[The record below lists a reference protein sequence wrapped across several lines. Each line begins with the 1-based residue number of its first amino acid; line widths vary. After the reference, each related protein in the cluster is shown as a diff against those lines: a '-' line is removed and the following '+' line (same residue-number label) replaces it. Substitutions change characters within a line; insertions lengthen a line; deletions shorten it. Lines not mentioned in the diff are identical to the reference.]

1 MKIDTKDL
9 KGYRNNLGK
18 FKRVADEIFM
28 EAIYEVATRI
38 FQATVKNTPVD
49 TGFLRES
56 WNIDDVKKKGSV
68 YEIEISND
76 VEYAAYVEYGHRIV
90 SGGDTLG
97 WKDGV
102 FMLTIAEK
110 NLEKVM
116 YKIFQRKFEKRFK
129 ELWELFCKL

>member
-18 FKRVADEIFM
+18 FKRVTDEIFM
-28 EAIYEVATRI
+28 EATYEAATRV

-56 WNIDDVKKKGSV
+56 WSIDDVKKKGSV

-116 YKIFQRKFEKRFK
+116 DKIFQRKFEKRFK
-129 ELWELFCKL
+129 ELW

>member
-28 EAIYEVATRI
+28 EATYEAATRV

-56 WNIDDVKKKGSV
+56 WSIDDVKKKGSV

-116 YKIFQRKFEKRFK
+116 DKIFQRKFEKRFK
-129 ELWELFCKL
+129 ELW

>member
-18 FKRVADEIFM
+18 FKRVTDEIFM
-28 EAIYEVATRI
+28 EATYEVATRI

-56 WNIDDVKKKGSV
+56 WSIDDVKKKGSV

-116 YKIFQRKFEKRFK
+116 DKIFQRKFEKRFK
-129 ELWELFCKL
+129 ELW

>member
-1 MKIDTKDL
+1 MKVDTKVL
-9 KGYRNNLGK
+9 KNYRNSLGK
-18 FKRVADEIFM
+18 FKRVTDEIFM
-28 EAIYEVATRI
+28 EAVYEVAGRV
-38 FQATVKNTPVD
+38 FRATVKNTPVD

-76 VEYAAYVEYGHRIV
+76 VEYASYVEYGHRIV
-90 SGGDTLG
+90 RGGNTLG

-102 FMLTIAEK
+102 FMLTISEK

-116 YKIFQRKFEKRFK
+116 DRIFQRNFEKRFK
-129 ELWELFCKL
+129 DLW

>member
-1 MKIDTKDL
+1 MKVDTKVL
-9 KGYRNNLGK
+9 KDYRNSLGK

-28 EAIYEVATRI
+28 EAVYEVAGRV
-38 FQATVKNTPVD
+38 FRATVKNTPVD

-76 VEYAAYVEYGHRIV
+76 VEYASYVEYGHRIV
-90 SGGDTLG
+90 RGGNTLG

-102 FMLTIAEK
+102 FMLTISEK

-116 YKIFQRKFEKRFK
+116 DRIFQMKFEKRFK
-129 ELWELFCKL
+129 DLW

>member
-1 MKIDTKDL
+1 MKIDTKVL
-9 KGYRNNLGK
+9 KDYRNSLGK
-18 FKRVADEIFM
+18 FKRVTDEIFM
-28 EAIYEVATRI
+28 EAVYEVAGRV
-38 FQATVKNTPVD
+38 FRATVKNTPVD

-76 VEYAAYVEYGHRIV
+76 AEYASYVEYGHRIV
-90 SGGDTLG
+90 RGGNTLG

-102 FMLTIAEK
+102 FMLTISEK

-116 YKIFQRKFEKRFK
+116 DRIFQKKFEKRFK
-129 ELWELFCKL
+129 ELW

>member
-18 FKRVADEIFM
+18 FKRVTDEIFM
-28 EAIYEVATRI
+28 EATYEVATRI

-56 WNIDDVKKKGSV
+56 WNIDDVKKTRSV

-90 SGGDTLG
+90 SGGNTLG

-116 YKIFQRKFEKRFK
+116 DKIFQRKFEKRFK
-129 ELWELFCKL
+129 ELW

>member
-1 MKIDTKDL
+1 MKVDTKVL
-9 KGYRNNLGK
+9 KDYRNSLGK
-18 FKRVADEIFM
+18 FKRVTDEIFM
-28 EAIYEVATRI
+28 EATYEVATRV

-76 VEYAAYVEYGHRIV
+76 VEYASYVEYGHRIV
-90 SGGDTLG
+90 RGGNTLG

-102 FMLTIAEK
+102 FMLTISEK

-116 YKIFQRKFEKRFK
+116 DRIFQRKFEKRFK
-129 ELWELFCKL
+129 DLW

>member
-1 MKIDTKDL
+1 MKIDTKVL
-9 KGYRNNLGK
+9 KDYRNSLGK
-18 FKRVADEIFM
+18 FKRVTDEIFM
-28 EAIYEVATRI
+28 EATYEVATRV

-49 TGFLRES
+49 TGFLRVS

-76 VEYAAYVEYGHRIV
+76 VEYASYVEYGHRIV
-90 SGGDTLG
+90 RGGNTLG

-102 FMLTIAEK
+102 FMLTISEK

-116 YKIFQRKFEKRFK
+116 DRIFQRKFEKRFK
-129 ELWELFCKL
+129 ELW

>member
-28 EAIYEVATRI
+28 EATYEAATRV
-38 FQATVKNTPVD
+38 FQAAVKNTPVD

-116 YKIFQRKFEKRFK
+116 DKIFQRKFEKRFK
-129 ELWELFCKL
+129 ELW

>member
-1 MKIDTKDL
+1 MKVDTKVL
-9 KGYRNNLGK
+9 KDYRNSLGK
-18 FKRVADEIFM
+18 FKRVTDEIFL
-28 EAIYEVATRI
+28 EATYEVATRV

-76 VEYAAYVEYGHRIV
+76 VEYASYVEYGHRIV
-90 SGGDTLG
+90 RGGNTLG

-102 FMLTIAEK
+102 FMLTISEK

-116 YKIFQRKFEKRFK
+116 DRIFQRKFEKRFK
-129 ELWELFCKL
+129 ELW

>member
-1 MKIDTKDL
+1 MKIDTKVL
-9 KGYRNNLGK
+9 KDYRNSLGK
-18 FKRVADEIFM
+18 FKRVTDEIFM
-28 EAIYEVATRI
+28 EAVYEVAGRV
-38 FQATVKNTPVD
+38 FRATVKNTPVD

-76 VEYAAYVEYGHRIV
+76 AEYASYVEYGHRIV
-90 SGGDTLG
+90 RGGNTLG

-102 FMLTIAEK
+102 FMLTISEK

-116 YKIFQRKFEKRFK
+116 DRIFQRKFEKRFK
-129 ELWELFCKL
+129 ELW

>member
-28 EAIYEVATRI
+28 EATYEAATRV

-116 YKIFQRKFEKRFK
+116 DKIFQRKFEKRFK
-129 ELWELFCKL
+129 ELW